1 MHKRYAPLAKML
13 LGNLYNICLGR
24 SIYKRKCCADLQDE
38 ICIFNLISKCQEL
51 LVPLNA
57 SADEHDGSAAN
68 SLWHDMQRRP
78 EHPADGASEVSDG
91 SRGAWCQGS
100 DELFGQ
106 SDVQWQQPLPEHK
119 MEHQKLGE
127 AGTLW
132 VDPQDAHAPG
142 ALRDGPG
149 LHSKHPDTAQ
159 KHHPPTSTNSR
170 KQAAVYG
177 LAAHSSGAFHVG
189 GFLKSVQ
196 SGITA
201 VGAAAISW
209 LPPLLRRALSASDS
223 NSVASDHTDEHLGE
237 GYQAV
242 KKEMLVGHLLSLITD
257 GHLPA
262 VPKHLLP
269 ALASQ
274 LTEAGL
280 LKEWVRWLLVSQPAL
295 FNRAFERLFKEEA
308 SPAVSV
314 SKVVCSPT
322 RIICLRKNSAD

>member
-1 MHKRYAPLAKML
+1 MNMMVVQPTRYGMTCSAGLSTLRMAPVKFQMAAEEHGVRVATSS
-13 LGNLYNICLGR
+13 LGSQMCSGSNLCP
-24 SIYKRKCCADLQDE
+24 SIRWSIK
-38 ICIFNLISKCQEL
+38 S
-51 LVPLNA
+51 
-57 SADEHDGSAAN
+57 
-68 SLWHDMQRRP
+68 
-78 EHPADGASEVSDG
+78 
-91 SRGAWCQGS
+91 
-100 DELFGQ
+100 
-106 SDVQWQQPLPEHK
+106 
-119 MEHQKLGE
+119 LGE

-132 VDPQDAHAPG
+132 VDPQDGHAPG
-142 ALRDGPG
+142 AVRDGPVTC
-149 LHSKHPDTAQ
+149 LHGKHPDTAQ

-170 KQAAVYG
+170 KQAAIYG

-223 NSVASDHTDEHLGE
+223 SSVASDHTDEHLGE
-237 GYQAV
+237 GHQAV

-314 SKVVCSPT
+314 SMVVCSPHQDH
-322 RIICLRKNSAD
+322 LSAENALTEQVQGVF